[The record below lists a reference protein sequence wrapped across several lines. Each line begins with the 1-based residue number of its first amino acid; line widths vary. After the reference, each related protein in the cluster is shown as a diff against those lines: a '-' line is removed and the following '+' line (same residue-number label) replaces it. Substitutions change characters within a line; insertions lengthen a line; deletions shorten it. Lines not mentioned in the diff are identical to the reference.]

1 MKQMEMPFLV
11 DLPKAV
17 YVGQETID
25 SFCTYRD
32 AVIWAWENRRKGKG
46 LSSPKDQALFCH
58 HTGYTP
64 SHLSRAINANT
75 KSPMDLKADYIAAF
89 DAYVGN
95 RAVTQFLNRIT
106 RSTSMEEFQA
116 RRAA

>member
-1 MKQMEMPFLV
+1 MPFLV
-11 DLPKAV
+11 DLPQAV
-17 YVGQETID
+17 YVEQSIVDG
-25 SFCTYRD
+25 FCTYRD
-32 AVIWAWENRRKGKG
+32 AVIWAWNNRRKGKG

-64 SHLSRAINANT
+64 SHFSRAINENT
-75 KSPMDLKADYIAAF
+75 KSPMDLKADFVASF

-95 RAVTQFLNRIT
+95 RAVTQYLNKIT
-106 RSTSMEEFQA
+106 YSTSFEEIQA